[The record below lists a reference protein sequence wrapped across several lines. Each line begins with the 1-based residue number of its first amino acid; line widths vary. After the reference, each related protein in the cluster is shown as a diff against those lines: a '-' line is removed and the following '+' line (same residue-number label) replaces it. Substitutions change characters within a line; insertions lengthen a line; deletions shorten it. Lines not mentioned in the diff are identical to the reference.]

1 MFTDKAQ
8 TIIDLAKDFAQSTGA
23 KELNVSSLALAM
35 LHHVEG
41 AILLAECAGTTP
53 ENSRPPCLPEASHP
67 LAGANCPW
75 RSQSG
80 LCCRPQ
86 RNWPRKCLT
95 GRIRGW
101 WICGIWPAPS
111 QCPGRCA
118 PC

>member
-23 KELNVSSLALAM
+23 KDLNVSSLVEAM
-35 LHHVEG
+35 LHRVEG
-41 AILLAECAGTTP
+41 AILLSECAGTTA
-53 ENSRPPCLPEASHP
+53 EKLQAALPARGEPS
-67 LAGANCPW
+67 PW

-95 GRIRGW
+95 GCIRGW
-101 WICGIWPAPS
+101 WVCGIWPAPS
-111 QCPGRCA
+111 QCPRRCV